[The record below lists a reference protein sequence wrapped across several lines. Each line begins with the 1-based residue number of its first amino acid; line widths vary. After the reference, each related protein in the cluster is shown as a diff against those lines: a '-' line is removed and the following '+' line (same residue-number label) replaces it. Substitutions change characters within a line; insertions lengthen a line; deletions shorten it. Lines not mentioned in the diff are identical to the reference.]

1 MHTIHSGISGARY
14 GVAAGR
20 GQRVATRVARPQSD
34 PGIGPVLRPT
44 RANGR
49 PLAALRARRADL
61 LAALLLLLATLVFF
75 APLLRGQTF
84 SAVSLT
90 QALVEPWYEPGAP
103 QPQQFPQTD
112 QADTFYPWIVFAGTE
127 LRAGELPLWD
137 PYTFGGHPFFANG
150 ETNLLYPPR
159 LILTRLLPPSWT
171 QDLFL
176 LLHVWASG
184 LTMRLF
190 LRRRGLGE
198 VAALLGATV
207 WMFNS
212 FTLGWLL
219 LGHIAAITALL
230 PLALLWARETVERR
244 SARAAAWTGAA
255 LGLMLLGSNILM
267 TLIAWLAVGCYYG
280 ALLLGALVRGWRETT
295 VPRARLRALASLLAL
310 PILTTIVGLGLG
322 AVQLLPT
329 VELAGQ
335 MARTSATYDRYVTL
349 WRVPLATLGAII
361 RPELPATDRTLNNGL
376 WFVGWVPLLLAP
388 LALTRRDGR
397 GTLVAAAALA
407 LYALGTPLTWLGT
420 QLIPGLAYSRPLG
433 RMLFVWALLWAI
445 IAAIGADRLLH
456 WLPMRLP
463 VARRWMPLLGALLL
477 LGTAAPLIGY
487 GRAINPP
494 FQPRTTAALYPPT
507 PLVERLLAAGPEAR
521 IAALRTIDGPEQ
533 WAPPMFQGSIPQSLG
548 LRTAGGYESLLPA
561 RQADFWRIVKG
572 EDPAS
577 VAANPVEDAV
587 VLNFYP
593 RRIRYDLLPQIGI
606 TLLAA
611 VPDVTPGW
619 LAVNWPGLRVEPIY
633 KGSDGW
639 IYRLPDSRGVAYV
652 SYRVGVVADE
662 RTALATTTA
671 RAHEAQT
678 TDLLTH
684 EDTSTLPALPAGDSC
699 NGQRRVAQQIAAQTA
714 NTLTIR
720 ADSACPGLLVVNQSW
735 APGWTATVDGQ
746 PTPILRT
753 NFLARGVALPAGQH
767 EVRFVYAPGSFTVG
781 LVLTIATSLT
791 LLGLLVWRLAA
802 PRSSRRRPRPIA
814 TI

>member
-1 MHTIHSGISGARY
+1 
-14 GVAAGR
+14 
-20 GQRVATRVARPQSD
+20 VATRVARPQTD
-34 PGIGPVLRPT
+34 PVAGPAPRPARVIGRTLAILRT
-44 RANGR
+44 H
-49 PLAALRARRADL
+49 RADL
-61 LAALLLLLATLVFF
+61 LAALFLLCATLVFF

-90 QALVEPWYEPGAP
+90 QALVEPWFEPGTP

-112 QADTFYPWIVFAGTE
+112 QADTFYPWIVFAGTA

-159 LILTRLLPPSWT
+159 LILTRLLSPSWA

-198 VAALLGATV
+198 LAALLGATV

-219 LGHIAAITALL
+219 LGHIAAITTLL
-230 PLALLWARETVERR
+230 PLALLGARATVERR
-244 SARAAAWTGAA
+244 SASAAAWTGAA

-267 TLIAWLAVGCYYG
+267 TLVAWLAVGCYYG
-280 ALLLGALVRGWRETT
+280 ALLLGALVRGWRQNTS
-295 VPRARLRALASLLAL
+295 RARLRALAPLLVL
-310 PILTTIVGLGLG
+310 PLATAFVGLGLG

-329 VELAGQ
+329 LELAGQ
-335 MARTSATYDRYVTL
+335 MARTSATYGRYVTS
-349 WRVPLATLGAII
+349 WRVPLATLGAIL
-361 RPELPATDRTLNNGL
+361 RPELPPTDRTLNNAL

-388 LALTRRDGR
+388 FALTRRDGR
-397 GTLVAAAALA
+397 GALVAAAALA
-407 LYALGTPLTWLGT
+407 LYVLGTPLTWLGT
-420 QLIPGLAYSRPLG
+420 ALIPGLAYFRPLG

-445 IAAIGADRLLH
+445 VAAIGADRFLC
-456 WLPMRLP
+456 WLPERLSA
-463 VARRWMPLLGALLL
+463 ARRWTPLFGALLV

-494 FQPRTTAALYPPT
+494 FQPRTAAALYPPT

-521 IAALRTIDGPEQ
+521 IAALRTVNGPEQ

-593 RRIRYDLLPQIGI
+593 RRVRYDLLPQIGI
-606 TLLAA
+606 NLLAA
-611 VPDVTPGW
+611 VPDVTPAW
-619 LAVNWPGLRVEPIY
+619 LAANWPGLRVEPIY
-633 KGSDGW
+633 QGPDGW

-652 SYRVGVVADE
+652 SYRVGLVADE
-662 RTALATTTA
+662 RAALAATTG
-671 RAHEAQT
+671 QT
-678 TDLLTH
+678 PESQADDLLAR
-684 EDTSTLPALPAGDSC
+684 EDTSALPPLPAGNSC
-699 NGQRRVAQQIAAQTA
+699 VGQGRAAQQIAAQTA
-714 NTLTIR
+714 NTLTID
-720 ADSACPGLLVVNQSW
+720 ADSACAGLLVVNESW
-735 APGWTATVDGQ
+735 APGWTATLDGHEV
-746 PTPILRT
+746 PILRT
-753 NFLARGVALPAGQH
+753 NYLARGVALPAGRH
-767 EVRFVYAPGSFTVG
+767 EVRFVYAPRSFTGG
-781 LVLTIATSLT
+781 LILTFATSLT

-802 PRSSRRRPRPIA
+802 PRSPRRRPRPTAAI
-814 TI
+814 

>member
-1 MHTIHSGISGARY
+1 M
-14 GVAAGR
+14 
-20 GQRVATRVARPQSD
+20 ATRVARPQTE
-34 PGIGPVLRPT
+34 PVAGPALRPA
-44 RANGR
+44 RALGR
-49 PLAALRARRADL
+49 PIAWLRTHRAAL

-90 QALVEPWYEPGAP
+90 QASVEPWYEPGVP
-103 QPQQFPQTD
+103 QQQQFPQTD
-112 QADTFYPWIVFAGTE
+112 QADTFYPWIVFAGTA

-137 PYTFGGHPFFANG
+137 PYTFGGHPFLANG

-159 LILTRLLPPSWT
+159 LILTRLLPPSWA

-198 VAALLGATV
+198 IAALLGATV
-207 WMFNS
+207 WMFNR

-230 PLALLWARETVERR
+230 PLALLGARETVERR

-267 TLIAWLAVGCYYG
+267 TLVAWLAVGGYYG
-280 ALLLGALVRGWRETT
+280 ALLLGALVRGWRQT
-295 VPRARLRALASLLAL
+295 PPSRARLRALAPLLAL
-310 PILTTIVGLGLG
+310 PFLTALVGLGLG

-329 VELAGQ
+329 LELAGQ
-335 MARTSATYDRYVTL
+335 MARASVAYDRYVTS
-349 WRVPLATLGAII
+349 WRVPLAALGTIL
-361 RPELPATDRTLNNGL
+361 RPELPATDRTLNNAL

-397 GTLVAAAALA
+397 GALAAAAALA
-407 LYALGTPLTWLGT
+407 LYVLGTPLTWLGT
-420 QLIPGLAYSRPLG
+420 TFIPGLAYFRPLG

-445 IAAIGADRLLH
+445 GAAIGGDRLLR
-456 WLPMRLP
+456 WLPARLP
-463 VARRWMPLLGALLL
+463 AARRWIPLLGMLLL
-477 LGTAAPLIGY
+477 LGTAAPLLGY

-494 FQPRTTAALYPPT
+494 FQPRTAAALYPPT
-507 PLVERLLAAGPEAR
+507 PLIERLLASGPEAR
-521 IAALRTIDGPEQ
+521 IAALRTINGPEQ

-561 RQADFWRIVKG
+561 RQADYWRIVKG

-593 RRIRYDLLPQIGI
+593 RRVRYDLLPQIGI
-606 TLLAA
+606 TMIAA
-611 VPDVTPGW
+611 VPDVTPEW
-619 LAVNWPGLRVEPIY
+619 LAANWPGLRVEPIY
-633 KGSDGW
+633 RGPDGW

-652 SYRVGVVADE
+652 SYRVQLVADE
-662 RTALATTTA
+662 RTALAATTA
-671 RAHEAQT
+671 RTPDAQSA
-678 TDLLTH
+678 DLLTR
-684 EDTSTLPALPAGDSC
+684 EDTAAPPTLPAGNSC
-699 NGQRRVAQQIAAQTA
+699 NGQGRVAQRVAAQTA

-720 ADSACPGLLVVNQSW
+720 ADSACAGLLVVNESW
-735 APGWTATVDGQ
+735 APGWTATIDGQ
-746 PTPILRT
+746 PAPLLRA
-753 NFLARGVALPAGQH
+753 NYLARGIALPAGQH
-767 EVRFVYAPGSFTVG
+767 DVRFVYAPQSFTVG
-781 LVLTIATSLT
+781 LSLTVATSLL

-802 PRSSRRRPRPIA
+802 PRAPRGRLRAGA
-814 TI
+814 TR

>member
-1 MHTIHSGISGARY
+1 M
-14 GVAAGR
+14 
-20 GQRVATRVARPQSD
+20 ATRVARPQTD
-34 PGIGPVLRPT
+34 PVIGPALCPART
-44 RANGR
+44 SGR
-49 PLAALRARRADL
+49 PLAALHAHRADL

-90 QALVEPWYEPGAP
+90 QALVEPWYEPSAP
-103 QPQQFPQTD
+103 RPQQFPQTD
-112 QADTFYPWIVFAGTE
+112 QADTFYPWIVFAGNE

-159 LILTRLLPPSWT
+159 LILTRLLPASWA

-198 VAALLGATV
+198 IAALLGAIV

-267 TLIAWLAVGCYYG
+267 TLVAWLAVGCYYG
-280 ALLLGALVRGWRETT
+280 ALLLGTLVRGWRQAP
-295 VPRARLRALASLLAL
+295 PRARPRALAPLLAL
-310 PILTTIVGLGLG
+310 PLLTAAVGLGLG

-349 WRVPLATLGAII
+349 WRVPLATLGAIL
-361 RPELPATDRTLNNGL
+361 RPELPATDRTLNNTL

-397 GTLVAAAALA
+397 GALATAAALA
-407 LYALGTPLTWLGT
+407 LYVLGTPLTWLGT
-420 QLIPGLAYSRPLG
+420 TLIPGLAYFRPLG

-445 IAAIGADRLLH
+445 VAAIGADRLLR
-456 WLPMRLP
+456 WLPARLP
-463 VARRWMPLLGALLL
+463 AARRWLPLLGMLLL

-494 FQPRTTAALYPPT
+494 FQPRTADALYPPT

-593 RRIRYDLLPQIGI
+593 RRVRYDLLPQIGI

-611 VPDVTPGW
+611 VPDVTPEW
-619 LAVNWPGLRVEPIY
+619 LAANWPGLRVEPIY
-633 KGSDGW
+633 KGADGW

-652 SYRVGVVADE
+652 SYRVGMVADE
-662 RTALATTTA
+662 RVALATTTA
-671 RAHEAQT
+671 RTSEAQV
-678 TDLLTH
+678 TDLLAR
-684 EDTSTLPALPAGDSC
+684 EDTGTSPALPAEAKC
-699 NGQRRVAQQIAAQTA
+699 NGQSRATQRVAAQTA

-746 PTPILRT
+746 PAPILRT

-767 EVRFVYAPGSFTVG
+767 EVRFVYMPRSFTVG
-781 LVLTIATSLT
+781 LLLTIATSLT
-791 LLGLLVWRLAA
+791 LLGLFVWRLAA
-802 PRSSRRRPRPIA
+802 PRAPRRRLRPA
-814 TI
+814 VTI

>member
-1 MHTIHSGISGARY
+1 M
-14 GVAAGR
+14 
-20 GQRVATRVARPQSD
+20 ATRVARPQAD
-34 PGIGPVLRPT
+34 PVAGTALRPA
-44 RANGR
+44 RASGR
-49 PLAALRARRADL
+49 PLAWLRAHRADL
-61 LAALLLLLATLVFF
+61 LATTLLLFATLVFF

-112 QADTFYPWIVFAGTE
+112 QADTFYPWIVFAGAA

-159 LILTRLLPPSWT
+159 LLLTRLLPPSWA

-198 VAALLGATV
+198 IAALLGATV

-230 PLALLWARETVERR
+230 PLALLGARETVQRR
-244 SARAAAWTGAA
+244 SASAAAWTGAA
-255 LGLMLLGSNILM
+255 LGAMLLGSNILM
-267 TLIAWLAVGCYYG
+267 ALVAWLAVGCYYG
-280 ALLLGALVRGWRETT
+280 ALLLGALVRGWRGSTS
-295 VPRARLRALASLLAL
+295 PQLRARNLTPLLAL
-310 PILTTIVGLGLG
+310 PILTAIVGLGFG

-329 VELAGQ
+329 LELAGQ
-335 MARTSATYDRYVTL
+335 MARISASYDRYVTS
-349 WRVPLATLGAII
+349 WRVPLVALGAIL
-361 RPELPATDRTLNNGL
+361 RPELPATDRTLNHAL

-397 GTLVAAAALA
+397 GALAAAAALA
-407 LYALGTPLTWLGT
+407 LYVLGTPLTWLGT
-420 QLIPGLAYSRPLG
+420 AFIPGLAYFRPLG
-433 RMLFVWALLWAI
+433 RMLFVWALLWALV
-445 IAAIGADRLLH
+445 AAIGTDRLLRWLPARLPAARH
-456 WLPMRLP
+456 WLP
-463 VARRWMPLLGALLL
+463 VLGTLLL

-494 FQPRTTAALYPPT
+494 FQPRTAAALYPPT

-521 IAALRTIDGPEQ
+521 IAALRTVNGPEQ

-548 LRTAGGYESLLPA
+548 LRTTGGYESLLPA
-561 RQADFWRIVKG
+561 HQADFWRIVKG

-593 RRIRYDLLPQIGI
+593 RRVRHDLLPQIGI

-611 VPDVTPGW
+611 VPDVTPEW
-619 LAVNWPGLRVEPIY
+619 LSVNWPGLRVEPIY
-633 KGSDGW
+633 RGPDGW

-652 SYRVGVVADE
+652 SYRVGLVADE
-662 RTALATTTA
+662 QTALATTTA
-671 RAHEAQT
+671 HTPDMRAD
-678 TDLLTH
+678 DLLAR
-684 EDTSTLPALPAGDSC
+684 EDTSMLPALPAGNNC
-699 NGQRRVAQQIAAQTA
+699 NGQSRAAQRVAAQTA

-720 ADSACPGLLVVNQSW
+720 ADSACAGLLVVNQSW
-735 APGWTATVDGQ
+735 APGWTATIDGQ
-746 PTPILRT
+746 PAPILRT
-753 NFLARGVALPAGQH
+753 NYLARGVAIPAGQH
-767 EVRFVYAPGSFTVG
+767 EVRFVYAPRSFTVG
-781 LVLTIATSLT
+781 LILTLATSLA
-791 LLGLLVWRLAA
+791 LLGLLVWRLAT
-802 PRSSRRRPRPIA
+802 PRSPHRRPRLSA
-814 TI
+814 TN

>member
-1 MHTIHSGISGARY
+1 
-14 GVAAGR
+14 
-20 GQRVATRVARPQSD
+20 VATRVVRPQADLVAGLAPRPARP
-34 PGIGPVLRPT
+34 I
-44 RANGR
+44 GR
-49 PLAALRARRADL
+49 PLAALRAHRADL

-90 QALVEPWYEPGAP
+90 QALVEPWYDPSAP

-112 QADTFYPWIVFAGTE
+112 QADTFYPWIVFAGNE
-127 LRAGELPLWD
+127 LRSGELPLWD

-159 LILTRLLPPSWT
+159 LILTRLFPASWA

-198 VAALLGATV
+198 FAALLGATV

-230 PLALLWARETVERR
+230 PLALLWTREAIERR

-255 LGLMLLGSNILM
+255 LALMLLGSNILM
-267 TLIAWLAVGCYYG
+267 TLVAWLAVGCYYD
-280 ALLLGALVRGWRETT
+280 ALLLGALVGRWRHAP
-295 VPRARLRALASLLAL
+295 PRTRRRALAPLLAL
-310 PILTTIVGLGLG
+310 PLLTATVGLGLG

-329 VELAGQ
+329 VELASQ
-335 MARTSATYDRYVTL
+335 MARTSATYGRYVTL
-349 WRVPLATLGAII
+349 WRVPLATLGAILH
-361 RPELPATDRTLNNGL
+361 PELPATDRTLNNAL

-397 GTLVAAAALA
+397 GALVTALALA
-407 LYALGTPLTWLGT
+407 LYVLGTPLTWLGT
-420 QLIPGLAYSRPLG
+420 QLIPGLAYFRPLG

-445 IAAIGADRLLH
+445 VAAIGADRLLR
-456 WLPMRLP
+456 WLPARLP
-463 VARRWMPLLGALLL
+463 AARRWTPIVGALLL

-494 FQPRTTAALYPPT
+494 FQPRTAAALYPPT

-521 IAALRTIDGPEQ
+521 IAALRTINGPEQ

-593 RRIRYDLLPQIGI
+593 RRVRYDLLPQIGI

-611 VPDVTPGW
+611 VPDVTPEW
-619 LAVNWPGLRVEPIY
+619 LAANWPGLRVEPIY
-633 KGSDGW
+633 QGADGW

-652 SYRVGVVADE
+652 SYRVGLVADE

-671 RAHEAQT
+671 RPPDAQAA
-678 TDLLTH
+678 DLLTH
-684 EDTSTLPALPAGDSC
+684 EDTATPPVLPAAERC
-699 NGQRRVAQQIAAQTA
+699 NGQSRAAQQVAAQTA
-714 NTLTIR
+714 NTLTIH
-720 ADSACPGLLVVNQSW
+720 ADSACLGLLVVNQSW

-746 PTPILRT
+746 PAPILRT

-767 EVRFVYAPGSFTVG
+767 EVRFVYVPASFTVG

-791 LLGLLVWRLAA
+791 LLGLLVWRLAPPRA
-802 PRSSRRRPRPIA
+802 PRRRPHA
-814 TI
+814 VTTK

>member
-1 MHTIHSGISGARY
+1 
-14 GVAAGR
+14 
-20 GQRVATRVARPQSD
+20 VATSVARPQAD
-34 PGIGPVLRPT
+34 PVADPALRPA
-44 RANGR
+44 RASGR
-49 PLAALRARRADL
+49 PLAWIRAHRADL
-61 LAALLLLLATLVFF
+61 LAALLLLLATLAFF

-84 SAVSLT
+84 SAVALT
-90 QALVEPWYEPGAP
+90 QAIVEPWYEPGAP
-103 QPQQFPQTD
+103 QPQQFPQSD
-112 QADTFYPWIVFAGTE
+112 QADTFYPWIVFAGGA

-159 LILTRLLPPSWT
+159 LILTRLLPPSWA

-176 LLHVWASG
+176 LLHLWASG

-198 VAALLGATV
+198 IAALLGATV

-230 PLALLWARETVERR
+230 PLALLGARETVERR

-267 TLIAWLAVGCYYG
+267 TLVAWLTVGCYYG
-280 ALLLGALVRGWRETT
+280 ALLLGALVRGWRLAPPSRT
-295 VPRARLRALASLLAL
+295 RLRALAPLLVL
-310 PILTTIVGLGLG
+310 PILTALVGLGLG

-329 VELAGQ
+329 LELAGQ
-335 MARTSATYDRYVTL
+335 MARASADHARYVAS
-349 WRVPLATLGAII
+349 WRVPFAALGAIG
-361 RPELPATDRTLNNGL
+361 RPELPATDRTLNNAL

-388 LALTRRDGR
+388 VALTRRDGR
-397 GTLVAAAALA
+397 GALVAAAALA
-407 LYALGTPLTWLGT
+407 LYVLGTPLTWLGT
-420 QLIPGLAYSRPLG
+420 QLLPGLAYFRPLG
-433 RMLFVWALLWAI
+433 RMLFIWALLWAI
-445 IAAIGADRLLH
+445 VAAIGTDRLLR
-456 WLPMRLP
+456 WLPARLP
-463 VARRWMPLLGALLL
+463 AARRWTPLLGAILLF
-477 LGTAAPLIGY
+477 GTAAPLLDY

-494 FQPRTTAALYPPT
+494 FQPRTIAALYPPT

-521 IAALRTIDGPEQ
+521 IAALRTINGPEQ

-548 LRTAGGYESLLPA
+548 LRTVGGYESLLPA

-611 VPDVTPGW
+611 VPDVTPEW
-619 LAVNWPGLRVEPIY
+619 LNTNWPGLRVEPIY
-633 KGSDGW
+633 RGPDGW

-652 SYRVGVVADE
+652 SYRVELVADE
-662 RTALATTTA
+662 RAALAATTA
-671 RAHEAQT
+671 RTPDPQADDFLAR
-678 TDLLTH
+678 
-684 EDTSTLPALPAGDSC
+684 EDTAAPPALPARGSC
-699 NGQRRVAQQIAAQTA
+699 AGQGRAAQRVEAQTA

-720 ADSACPGLLVVNQSW
+720 AESACAGLLVVNQSW
-735 APGWTATVDGQ
+735 APGWTATIDGQ
-746 PTPILRT
+746 PAPILRT
-753 NFLARGVALPAGQH
+753 NFLARGVAIPPGRH
-767 EVRFVYAPGSFTVG
+767 EVRFVYAPQSFTVG
-781 LVLTIATSLT
+781 LILTTATSLL

-802 PRSSRRRPRPIA
+802 PRLPRRRPRPIA
-814 TI
+814 TVREEAR

>member
-1 MHTIHSGISGARY
+1 M
-14 GVAAGR
+14 
-20 GQRVATRVARPQSD
+20 ATRVARPQTE
-34 PGIGPVLRPT
+34 PVAGPAPRPART
-44 RANGR
+44 IGR
-49 PLAALRARRADL
+49 PLAALRAHRADL
-61 LAALLLLLATLVFF
+61 LAALLLLFATLIFF
-75 APLLRGQTF
+75 APLLRGRTF

-90 QALVEPWYEPGAP
+90 QAIVEPWYEPGVP

-112 QADTFYPWIVFAGTE
+112 QADTFYPWIVFAGTA

-159 LILTRLLPPSWT
+159 LLLTRLLPPSWA

-190 LRRRGLGE
+190 LRRRSLGE

-244 SARAAAWTGAA
+244 SASAAARTGAA

-267 TLIAWLAVGCYYG
+267 TLVAWLAVGCYYG
-280 ALLLGALVRGWRETT
+280 ALLLGALVRDWRQNTSR
-295 VPRARLRALASLLAL
+295 PRLRALAPLLAL
-310 PILTTIVGLGLG
+310 PLVTALVGLGLG
-322 AVQLLPT
+322 AAQLLPT
-329 VELAGQ
+329 LELAGQ
-335 MARTSATYDRYVTL
+335 MARTSATYDRYVPS
-349 WRVPLATLGAII
+349 WRVPLVALGAIL
-361 RPELPATDRTLNNGL
+361 RPEFPATDRTLNNAL

-397 GTLVAAAALA
+397 GALAAAAALA
-407 LYALGTPLTWLGT
+407 LYVLGTPLTRLGT
-420 QLIPGLAYSRPLG
+420 ALIPGLAYFRPLG
-433 RMLFVWALLWAI
+433 RMLFVWALLWAL
-445 IAAIGADRLLH
+445 IAAIGADRLLR
-456 WLPMRLP
+456 WLPARLP
-463 VARRWMPLLGALLL
+463 TMRRWLPVLGTLLV

-494 FQPRTTAALYPPT
+494 FQPRTAAALYPPT

-521 IAALRTIDGPEQ
+521 IAALRTVNGPEQ

-548 LRTAGGYESLLPA
+548 LRTTGGYESLLPA

-593 RRIRYDLLPQIGI
+593 RRVRYDLLPQIGI

-611 VPDVTPGW
+611 VPDVTPAW
-619 LAVNWPGLRVEPIY
+619 LAANWPGLRVEPIY
-633 KGSDGW
+633 QGADGW

-652 SYRVGVVADE
+652 SYRVGLVADE
-662 RTALATTTA
+662 QTALATTTA
-671 RAHEAQT
+671 RTPDAQPD
-678 TDLLTH
+678 DLLAR
-684 EDTSTLPALPAGDSC
+684 EDMAIVPVTPAEANC
-699 NGQRRVAQQIAAQTA
+699 NGQSRAAQRVAAQTA

-735 APGWTATVDGQ
+735 APGWTATIDGQ
-746 PTPILRT
+746 PAPILRT
-753 NFLARGVALPAGQH
+753 NYLARGVALPAGQH
-767 EVRFVYAPGSFTVG
+767 EVRFVYAPRSFTVG
-781 LVLTIATSLT
+781 LLLTLATSLT

-802 PRSSRRRPRPIA
+802 PRSPRRRPRPIA
-814 TI
+814 AI